1 MLREV
6 GRGKS
11 PVPPLKSILYPK
23 RAILTFGWF
32 SSGRDQAAIDL
43 FNAVA
48 DRLASGFIP
57 GRLAE
62 HAAAYK
68 LGGHG
73 RESYPTKKSCT

>member
-1 MLREV
+1 MF
-6 GRGKS
+6 S
-11 PVPPLKSILYPK
+11 
-23 RAILTFGWF
+23 FGWF

-43 FNAVA
+43 FTAVM
-48 DRLASGFIP
+48 DRLATGFIA

-73 RESYPTKKSCT
+73 RESYPTKKIMDMIIARLRRLAAMDKYHHAKKSS